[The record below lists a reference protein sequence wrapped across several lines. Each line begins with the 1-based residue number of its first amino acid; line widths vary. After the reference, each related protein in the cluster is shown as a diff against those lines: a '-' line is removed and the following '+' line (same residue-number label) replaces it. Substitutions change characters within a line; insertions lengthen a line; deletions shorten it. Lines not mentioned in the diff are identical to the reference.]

1 MSYSKRLRS
10 LAFSFFAFSLL
21 ATVPATYA
29 SAEDK
34 AKAPDGASSAE
45 APAAAAPAAEAP
57 AMGVKDQELF
67 EGDANAPVTIT
78 EYSSFTCPHCAT
90 FHNDTYPALKKKYI
104 DTGKVKII
112 FRPFPLDPLAAA
124 VSMLAKCV
132 PPEQHF
138 PIVHKFFKEQKAWA
152 YSNSP
157 VDSLKKI
164 WSESGFESESFD
176 KCLKNQKILDSI
188 LSVKAKA
195 AKELEIQSTPTFD
208 VNGEVVRGALPFK
221 DFEKLIKSKLNKK

>member
-1 MSYSKRLRS
+1 MSYSLRLRS
-10 LAFSFFAFSLL
+10 SVFTLLAIGLL
-21 ATVPATYA
+21 ATASVTSA

-34 AKAPDGASSAE
+34 AKGATSTE
-45 APAAAAPAAEAP
+45 TPAAAAPEAGNTAMAAE
-57 AMGVKDQELF
+57 DQELF
-67 EGDANAPVTIT
+67 EGKADAPVVIT

-104 DTGKVKII
+104 DTGKVKLI

-132 PPEQHF
+132 PAEQHF

-152 YSNSP
+152 YSKSP

-164 WSESGFESESFD
+164 WSESGFDSESFD
-176 KCLKNQKILDSI
+176 KCLTNQKILDGI

-195 AKELEIQSTPTFD
+195 AQELEIQSTPTFD
-208 VNGEVVRGALPFK
+208 VNGEVVRGSLPFK
-221 DFEKLIKSKLNKK
+221 ELEKLIKSKLSKK